1 LQLVAEQE
9 MDWADTG
16 PGTTNL
22 AAISAMA
29 KADIDVVR
37 AFGGNILVIED
48 VSVEK
53 LFKWNRRAFI
63 LEPQSKYKLAL
74 NTRLVRLVRA
84 TYKIIFYFKI

>member
-1 LQLVAEQE
+1 MQLVAEQE
-9 MDWADTG
+9 IDWADTG
-16 PGTTNL
+16 PGNTNL

-53 LFKWNRRAFI
+53 LFKWNRKAFI

-74 NTRLVRLVRA
+74 NMQIVRWVRGSREFI
-84 TYKIIFYFKI
+84 YYFKK